1 MVNPA
6 PLEDPEE
13 PKQEEE
19 RIVSQEAPDVTVLS
33 VAGEDVRDGET
44 ITIRSPWDGREVGV
58 VPWLGADA
66 ARAAVDGA
74 HRAMKAGLPA
84 AERAAILDRVAA
96 DVAAR
101 REGFGAMISAEN
113 GKPLKQALG
122 ETDRCVQTLIF
133 SAAEARTLA
142 GRGIPLDAHPAGVG
156 NLGLTI
162 RVPVGV
168 VAAIT
173 PFNFPLTLAAHKIG
187 PAVAAGCGV
196 VLKPADKAPLAAIE
210 LVRAFHAAG
219 LPPEWMS
226 VLVGEPAE
234 IADVLIADDRVR
246 LLTFTG
252 SAAIGWDL
260 AARAHRK
267 RVTLELGNSTP
278 VIVCADADLEAAAN
292 ASALSGYA
300 FAGQSCISVQRA
312 IVHADVHDAFVAE
325 LTRAAEAQVAGDPS
339 DPDTDVGPAI
349 THAARD
355 KVHAMVDEAVA
366 GGATPLAGGTFGDDH
381 LRPTVLDGVGTDL
394 PVWQKEVFGPVI
406 SVATFTELDQAI
418 DLANGTDYGLQ
429 AGIFTRDLPA
439 ALAAIQQLEFGGVT
453 VNQAP
458 QFRVDQMPYGGT
470 KASGNTKEGPHDA
483 VREMTEERM
492 VVVRL

>member
-1 MVNPA
+1 M
-6 PLEDPEE
+6 
-13 PKQEEE
+13 
-19 RIVSQEAPDVTVLS
+19 SQEAPALTPVI
-33 VAGEDVRDGET
+33 VAGEDVRGGET
-44 ITIRSPWDGREVGV
+44 VTIHSPWDGREVGT

-74 HRAMKAGLPA
+74 HRAMKVGLPA
-84 AERAAILDRVAA
+84 AERAAILDRVAS

-101 REGFGAMISAEN
+101 REAFARMISNEN
-113 GKPLKQALG
+113 GKPLKQALA
-122 ETDRCVQTLIF
+122 EADRCVQTLIF
-133 SAAEARTLA
+133 SAAEARTLS

-156 NLGLTI
+156 HLGLTI
-162 RVPVGV
+162 RVPIGV

-219 LPPEWMS
+219 LPPAWMS
-226 VLVGEPAE
+226 VLVGEPGE
-234 IADVLIADDRVR
+234 IADVLIEDDRVR

-260 AARAHRK
+260 ARRAPRK
-267 RVTLELGNSTP
+267 SVTLELGNSTP

-292 ASALSGYA
+292 GAALSGYA

-312 IVHADVHDAFVAE
+312 IVHADIHDEFVAT
-325 LTRAAEAQVAGDPS
+325 LTRAAAAQNAGDPA

-349 THAARD
+349 THAGRD
-355 KVHAMVDEAVA
+355 KVHEWVDEAVA
-366 GGATPLAGGTFGDDH
+366 AGATPLAGGTFGDGF
-381 LRPTVLDGVGTDL
+381 LKPTVLDGVGTDL
-394 PVWQKEVFGPVI
+394 RVWQKEVFGPVI
-406 SVATFTELDQAI
+406 SVTTFTEVDQAI
-418 DLANGTDYGLQ
+418 DLANGTEYGLQ

-439 ALAAIQQLEFGGVT
+439 ALAAIQRLEFGGVT

-492 VVVRL
+492 VVVKL

>member
-1 MVNPA
+1 M
-6 PLEDPEE
+6 
-13 PKQEEE
+13 
-19 RIVSQEAPDVTVLS
+19 SQEAPTLTPAI
-33 VAGEDVRDGET
+33 VAGEHVRGGET
-44 ITIRSPWDGREVGV
+44 ATVRSPWDGRDVGS

-66 ARAAVDGA
+66 AHAAVDAA
-74 HRAMKAGLPA
+74 HHAMKAGLPA

-96 DVAAR
+96 DVASR
-101 REGFGAMISAEN
+101 RETFASMISAEN
-113 GKPLKQALG
+113 GKPMKQALA
-122 ETDRCVQTLIF
+122 EADRCVQTLIF
-133 SAAEARTLA
+133 SAAEARTLS
-142 GRGIPLDAHPAGVG
+142 GRGVPLDAHPAGVG
-156 NLGLTI
+156 HLGLTV
-162 RVPVGV
+162 RVPIGV

-234 IADVLIADDRVR
+234 IAGVLIDDDRVR

-260 AARAHRK
+260 ASRAPRK

-292 ASALSGYA
+292 GAAMSGYA

-312 IVHADVHDAFVAE
+312 IVHADVHDDFVTA
-325 LTRAAEAQVAGDPS
+325 LTRAADAQKAGDPA

-366 GGATPLAGGTFGDDH
+366 AGATPLVTGTFGDGF
-381 LRPTVLDGVGTDL
+381 LKPTVLDGVSTDL
-394 PVWQKEVFGPVI
+394 PAWQKEVFGPVI
-406 SVATFTELDQAI
+406 SVTTFTELGEAI
-418 DLANGTDYGLQ
+418 DLANGTEYGLQ
-429 AGIFTRDLPA
+429 AGIFTANLTA
-439 ALAAIQQLEFGGVT
+439 ALEAIQHLEFGGVT

-492 VVVRL
+492 VVVKL

>member
-1 MVNPA
+1 VSQDPA
-6 PLEDPEE
+6 P
-13 PKQEEE
+13 
-19 RIVSQEAPDVTVLS
+19 ITAAI
-33 VAGEDVRDGET
+33 VAGEEVRSAET
-44 ITIRSPWDGREVGV
+44 VVVRSPWDGRAVSQ

-74 HRAMKAGLPA
+74 ARAMERGLPA
-84 AERAAILDRVAA
+84 SERAAILDRVAA

-101 REGFGAMISAEN
+101 REAFARMISDEN
-113 GKPLKQALG
+113 GKPMKQALA
-122 ETDRCVQTLIF
+122 EADRCVQTLIF
-133 SAAEARTLA
+133 SAAEARTLG
-142 GRGIPLDAHPAGVG
+142 GRGIPLDAHPAGAG
-156 NLGLTI
+156 HLGSTV
-162 RVPVGV
+162 RVPIGV

-196 VLKPADKAPLAAIE
+196 VLKPADKAPTAAVE

-219 LPPEWMS
+219 LPPAWMS
-226 VLVGEPAE
+226 VLLGDPGE

-260 AARAHRK
+260 ASRAARK

-278 VIVCADADLEAAAN
+278 VIVCADGDLEAAAV
-292 ASALSGYA
+292 AAAASGYA

-312 IVHADVHDAFVAE
+312 IVHADVHDAFLAA
-325 LTRAAEAQVAGDPS
+325 LTRAAEAQTAGDPA
-339 DPDTDVGPAI
+339 DPDTDVGPSI

-355 KVHAMVDEAVA
+355 KVHVWIDEAVGA
-366 GGATPLAGGTFGDDH
+366 GATPIAGGTFGDGFVM
-381 LRPTVLDGVGTDL
+381 PTVLDAIGTDQRI
-394 PVWQKEVFGPVI
+394 WRQEVFGPVI
-406 SVATFTELDQAI
+406 SVTTFTDLDDAI

-429 AGIFTRDLPA
+429 AGIFTADLGT
-439 ALAAIQQLEFGGVT
+439 ALTAIRRLEFGGVT

-483 VREMTEERM
+483 IREMTEERM
-492 VVVRL
+492 VVVKL

>member
-1 MVNPA
+1 VAQDA
-6 PLEDPEE
+6 PPLTTA
-13 PKQEEE
+13 
-19 RIVSQEAPDVTVLS
+19 I
-33 VAGEDVRDGET
+33 VAGEDVRGGDT
-44 ITIRSPWDGREVGV
+44 VTVRSPWDGREVGT
-58 VPWLGADA
+58 VPWLGVDA
-66 ARAAVDGA
+66 GRAAVDGA
-74 HRAMKAGLPA
+74 HRAMRSGLPA

-96 DVAAR
+96 DVAER
-101 REGFGAMISAEN
+101 RETFAAMISAEN
-113 GKPLKQALG
+113 GKPLKQALA
-122 ETDRCVQTLIF
+122 EADRCVQTLIF
-133 SAAEARTLA
+133 SAAEARTLS
-142 GRGIPLDAHPAGVG
+142 GRGVPLDAHPAGVG
-156 NLGLTI
+156 HLGLTI
-162 RVPVGV
+162 RVPIGV

-196 VLKPADKAPLAAIE
+196 VLKPADKAPLTAIE
-210 LVRAFHAAG
+210 LVRSFHAAG

-234 IADVLIADDRVR
+234 IADVLIEDDRVR

-260 AARAHRK
+260 ARRAPRK

-278 VIVCADADLEAAAN
+278 VIVCADADLEAAA
-292 ASALSGYA
+292 AGAAMSGYA

-312 IVHADVHDAFVAE
+312 IVHADVHDDFVAA
-325 LTRAAEAQVAGDPS
+325 LTRAADSQRAGDPA
-339 DPDTDVGPAI
+339 DPDTNVGPSI

-355 KVHAMVDEAVA
+355 KVHEWVDEAVA
-366 GGATPLAGGTFGDDH
+366 AGATPLAGGTFGDGY
-381 LRPTVLDGVGTDL
+381 LRPTVLDGVGTGL
-394 PVWQKEVFGPVI
+394 RVWQQEVFGPVI
-406 SVATFTELDQAI
+406 SVTTFGELDEAI
-418 DLANGTDYGLQ
+418 DLANGTEFGLQ
-429 AGIFTRDLPA
+429 AGIFTANLPA
-439 ALAAIQQLEFGGVT
+439 ALAAIQRLEFGGVT

>member
-1 MVNPA
+1 MQASSSLTPA
-6 PLEDPEE
+6 
-13 PKQEEE
+13 
-19 RIVSQEAPDVTVLS
+19 I
-33 VAGEDVRDGET
+33 VAGEELRGDDSVAV
-44 ITIRSPWDGREVGV
+44 RSPWDGREVGS

-66 ARAAVDGA
+66 ARAAVEGA
-74 HRAMKAGLPA
+74 HRAMREGLPA

-101 REGFGAMISAEN
+101 REAFASMISAEN
-113 GKPLKQALG
+113 GKPLKQALA
-122 ETDRCVQTLIF
+122 EADRCVQTLIF

-142 GRGIPLDAHPAGVG
+142 GRGIPLDAHPAGAG
-156 NLGLTI
+156 HLGLTV

-219 LPPEWMS
+219 LPPAWMS

-234 IADVLIADDRVR
+234 IADVLIEDDRVR

-260 AARAHRK
+260 ARRAPRK

-278 VIVCADADLEAAAN
+278 VIVCADADLEAAASG
-292 ASALSGYA
+292 AATSGYA

-312 IVHADVHDAFVAE
+312 IVHADVHEDFVAA
-325 LTRAAEAQVAGDPS
+325 LTRAAEAQRAGDPA
-339 DPDTDVGPAI
+339 DPDTDVGPSI

-355 KVHAMVDEAVA
+355 KVHGWVEEAVA
-366 GGATPLAGGTFGDDH
+366 SGATPLAGGTFGDNY
-381 LRPTVLDGVGTDL
+381 LKPTVLDGVSPDL
-394 PVWQKEVFGPVI
+394 RVWQKELFGPVI
-406 SVATFTELDQAI
+406 SVTTFTGLDDAI

-429 AGIFTRDLPA
+429 AGIYTANLGS
-439 ALAAIQQLEFGGVT
+439 ALEAIQRLEFGGVT

-492 VVVRL
+492 VVVKL